1 MTGGKLVCKR
11 RESRKL
17 LRRQDRDGLQNRR
30 RVNIIDN
37 TGFSY
42 ARDVNERR
50 LMADALFTKS
60 DAGALYSIDQQKDYG
75 VNYVRFSAGNSSTK
89 RALNFRIS
97 LRYLQ
102 VYDVY
107 DVYGNRSLAEAK
119 LRDCEH
125 HVYENGHSQRRLLTR
140 AAPG

>member
-42 ARDVNERR
+42 ARDVYERR
-50 LMADALFTKS
+50 LLADALFTKS
-60 DAGALYSIDQQKDYG
+60 AAGRFILLMGSRITAL
-75 VNYVRFSAGNSSTK
+75 TM
-89 RALNFRIS
+89 
-97 LRYLQ
+97 
-102 VYDVY
+102 
-107 DVYGNRSLAEAK
+107 
-119 LRDCEH
+119 
-125 HVYENGHSQRRLLTR
+125 
-140 AAPG
+140 